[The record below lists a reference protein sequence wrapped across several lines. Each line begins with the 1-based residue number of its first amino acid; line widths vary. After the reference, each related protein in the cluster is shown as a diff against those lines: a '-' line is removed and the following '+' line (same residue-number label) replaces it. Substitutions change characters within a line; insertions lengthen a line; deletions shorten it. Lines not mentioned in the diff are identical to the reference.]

1 MHSTWTTR
9 GIADGTP
16 YKCRGLHVVSSIPYY
31 FFKQEL
37 VLHFW
42 DFAWKLIYE
51 NLCTAVS

>member
-1 MHSTWTTR
+1 MHSTWTAR